1 MAKPHFSAALAELYQ
16 QGIVIESDTNQ
27 PVYTTGGGCLLGAK
41 QAQDNT

>member
-27 PVYTTGGGCLLGAK
+27 PVYTTGGCLLSAK